1 MMGATV
7 TLLRSGR
14 RFEVTKHGDSTMQSG
29 NSQRTSGNGFGSGPH
44 SDGGTAMAEA
54 GTAAAVAR
62 EQSELA
68 GAIEAARLAPRNEAA
83 CYCRIIA
90 SCRRPGFAEV
100 ARYSFPRGDARIEGP
115 SIDLAR
121 EIARCWGNMRCGI
134 RIVSQDDEMV
144 HVKGFAHD
152 TETNNCAEYEDKFR
166 KLIQRKRDGKTVW
179 IEPDE
184 RDLRELVNR
193 RGAICLRNAILQL
206 IPPDIVA
213 DAMATAKETMTAAAA
228 GEVKQDRPASV
239 RRMCV
244 GFDGLGVSAAA
255 IEHYLGH
262 GLDAIADE
270 ELSDLRGVYKSIK
283 DGNSRR
289 EEHFVLNPDRADEQP
304 TTPPREAA
312 PTPNQAATELQAP
325 VRPPNGAPF

>member
-1 MMGATV
+1 MAANTGHSA
-7 TLLRSGR
+7 G
-14 RFEVTKHGDSTMQSG
+14 
-29 NSQRTSGNGFGSGPH
+29 GNGFGAAPH
-44 SDGGTAMAEA
+44 SGEATMATEA

-62 EQSELA
+62 EQSEVA
-68 GAIEAARLAPRNEAA
+68 GAIEAARAAPRNEAA
-83 CYCRIIA
+83 SYTRIIA

-100 ARYSFPRGDARIEGP
+100 SRYSFPRGDTTIEGP

-134 RIVSQDDEMV
+134 RIVSQDDEFV
-144 HVKGFAHD
+144 HIKGFAHD

-184 RDLRELVNR
+184 RDLRELTNR

-213 DAMATAKETMTAAAA
+213 DAMATAKETLTAAAA
-228 GEVKQDRPASV
+228 GEVKQDRPASI

-244 GFDGLGVSAAA
+244 GFSDLGVSAAA
-255 IEHYLGH
+255 LEHYLGH
-262 GLDAIADE
+262 GLDVVTDE
-270 ELSDLRGVYKSIK
+270 ELSDLRGVYKSVK

-289 EEHFVLNPDRADEQP
+289 EEHFVLNPDRVDEGP
-304 TTPPREAA
+304 TAPPREAATA

-325 VRPPNGAPF
+325 VGSPNGTPF